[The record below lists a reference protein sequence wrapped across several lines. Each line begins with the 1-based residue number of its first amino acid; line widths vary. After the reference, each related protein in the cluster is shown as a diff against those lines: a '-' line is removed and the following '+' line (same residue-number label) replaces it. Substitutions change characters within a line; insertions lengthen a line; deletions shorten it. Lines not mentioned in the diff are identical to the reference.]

1 MPQDNPKQKRTK
13 SEYDLMLVKRRRFRP
28 AKACYPCRRRKVK
41 CNLSQPCESCNIRG
55 HPDLCDYTTPIQA
68 NASDKTSNASEAS
81 KSHVVSDHEDAVAT
95 PAEDVSIGLY
105 VDPVAPY
112 DTKLHLGPDSLPSLL
127 AKYESLSS
135 NPQHQERNCW
145 QGAAFKP
152 PTNPQTIFELLCL
165 QDSSTVS
172 PFTNLWKPE
181 DGPEVVYI
189 ALPED
194 EALRGYVHF
203 FQYSLLRI
211 LPFTINFPQFEAALS
226 EFLHQRSKHPEEA
239 LQNPPSACTLTWFGL
254 LFSILACGA
263 QLGSD
268 QESELIKARVFA
280 CCGFQC
286 LRMSNFLSF
295 PDIHTIQ
302 ALILLANFL
311 QNQANAG
318 ASWSILGLTIRL
330 AQTLGLHWSPDPDTV
345 DADQRDEATVKYYIW
360 RSLIWQDTLVS
371 LCYGRPSCI
380 TVMDE
385 IPSESSASSLTPPQ
399 TYSFTTSCNH
409 LFIIANKICQA
420 LNKAGFTRKPLS
432 SGEIQDFKKI
442 IDRIAKQSTPHLQ
455 DVKKCQ
461 NRDECIQNN
470 FFREFVDSVM
480 LCLYRPA
487 LLSHGDGYNK
497 ELWAPYLQH
506 CRSVL
511 NTFLEL
517 LKLDCPIRRS
527 WVFVHVTLSCALTLG
542 IAANAQNDISDKLF
556 LKGFLDTFSKANI
569 FANVSSYQEALRLL
583 RQSMSTYD

>member
-1 MPQDNPKQKRTK
+1 MSQDEPKRKSTK

-55 HPDLCDYTTPIQA
+55 HPDLCDYSTPIH
-68 NASDKTSNASEAS
+68 ASTLDKAGAASGS
-81 KSHVVSDHEDAVAT
+81 QKSHLESDQNDAPTT

-105 VDPVAPY
+105 VNPVAPY

-127 AKYESLSS
+127 VKYQSLSS
-135 NPQHQERNCW
+135 HQQHQERHQL

-172 PFTNLWKPE
+172 PFTSLWKPE
-181 DGPEVVYI
+181 DGPEIVYN

-194 EALRGYVHF
+194 ESLRGYVRF
-203 FQYSLLRI
+203 FQGSLFRI
-211 LPFTINFPQFEAALS
+211 LPCIINFSQFEAALS
-226 EFLHQRSKHPEEA
+226 DFLHQRAKHPTEA
-239 LQNPPSACTLTWFGL
+239 LQCPPSACTLTWFGL

-268 QESELIKARVFA
+268 QESELIKARIFA
-280 CCGFQC
+280 CCAFQC
-286 LRMSNFLSF
+286 LRMNNFFSF
-295 PDIHTIQ
+295 PDIQTVQ
-302 ALILLANFL
+302 TLILLVNFL
-311 QNQANAG
+311 QNHANAG

-330 AQTLGLHWSPDPDTV
+330 AQSLGLHCSPDPDSVAV
-345 DADQRDEATVKYYIW
+345 DQKDEVTVKYYIW

-380 TVMDE
+380 IVVDDV
-385 IPSESSASSLTPPQ
+385 PLESSSLTSPHP
-399 TYSFTTSCNH
+399 YSFTASCNR
-409 LFIIANKICQA
+409 LFIIANRICQA
-420 LNKAGFTRKPLS
+420 INKAMFSGQQLS
-432 SGEIQDFKKI
+432 LREIHNYKQI
-442 IDRIAKQSTPHLQ
+442 IDNIVKQSTPHLQ
-455 DVKKCQ
+455 HVEKCQ
-461 NRDECIQNN
+461 NRDECIQHN

-487 LLSHGDGYNK
+487 VLSYGDAYDK
-497 ELWAPYLQH
+497 ELTDMHLQC

-511 NTFLEL
+511 HTYLEL
-517 LKLDCPIRRS
+517 LKLNCPIRRS
-527 WVFVHVTLSCALTLG
+527 WVFVHITLSCALTLG
-542 IAANAQNDISDKLF
+542 IAANAQNDVADKLF
-556 LKGFLDTFSKANI
+556 LKGFLDTFSQANI
-569 FANVSSYQEALRLL
+569 FVNVPSYQDALRLL

>member
-1 MPQDNPKQKRTK
+1 MPPDKSKQKRTK
-13 SEYDLMLVKRRRFRP
+13 SDYDLMLVKRRRFRP

-55 HPDLCDYTTPIQA
+55 HPDLCDYTTPLQT
-68 NASDKTSNASEAS
+68 NASDKASNASEAS
-81 KSHVVSDHEDAVAT
+81 KSHPASDHEDAITT
-95 PAEDVSIGLY
+95 PAEDISTGLY
-105 VDPVAPY
+105 VDAVAPY

-127 AKYESLSS
+127 AKYQSLSS
-135 NPQHQERNCW
+135 HRQHQEQNRW
-145 QGAAFKP
+145 QEAAFKP

-181 DGPEVVYI
+181 DGPEVVYN

-194 EALRGYVHF
+194 ESLRGYVRF
-203 FQYSLLRI
+203 FQNSLFRI
-211 LPFTINFPQFEAALS
+211 LPFTIDFPHFEASLS
-226 EFLHQRSKHPEEA
+226 EFLQQRSKHPAEA

-254 LFSILACGA
+254 LFGILACGA

-268 QESELIKARVFA
+268 HEPELIKARVFA
-280 CCGFQC
+280 CCAFQC
-286 LRMSNFLSF
+286 LRMSNYLSF

-302 ALILLANFL
+302 ALIMLANFL

-345 DADQRDEATVKYYIW
+345 EVDQQDEATVKYYIW
-360 RSLIWQDTLVS
+360 RSLIWQDTLIS

-385 IPSESSASSLTPPQ
+385 IPLESSSSLTPPQ
-399 TYSFTTSCNH
+399 TYSFTASCNH

-420 LNKAGFTRKPLS
+420 LNKAGFSGKQLS
-432 SGEIQDFKKI
+432 LGEIQDLKGI
-442 IDRIAKQSTPHLQ
+442 IDRIIKQSTPHLQ
-455 DVKKCQ
+455 DVTKCQ
-461 NRDECIQNN
+461 DRDECIQHN
-470 FFREFVDSVM
+470 FFREFVDSVI

-487 LLSHGDGYNK
+487 LLSHGDAYNK
-497 ELWAPYLQH
+497 ELWTTYLQH

-511 NTFLEL
+511 HTFLEL

-527 WVFVHVTLSCALTLG
+527 WFFVHVTLSCALTLG
-542 IAANAQNDISDKLF
+542 IAANSQNNISDKLF
-556 LKGFLDTFSKANI
+556 LKGFLDTFSEANI

>member
-1 MPQDNPKQKRTK
+1 MPQDKAKQKRTK

-81 KSHVVSDHEDAVAT
+81 KSHVASDHEDAVAT
-95 PAEDVSIGLY
+95 PVEDVSIGLY

-135 NPQHQERNCW
+135 NQQNQERNCW
-145 QGAAFKP
+145 QGVAFKP

-181 DGPEVVYI
+181 DGPEVVYN

-194 EALRGYVHF
+194 EALRGYVRF

-226 EFLHQRSKHPEEA
+226 EFLHQRSEHPTEA
-239 LQNPPSACTLTWFGL
+239 LQTPPSACTLTWFGL

-345 DADQRDEATVKYYIW
+345 DVDQRDEATVKYYIW

-380 TVMDE
+380 IVMDE
-385 IPSESSASSLTPPQ
+385 IPPESSSPALTPPQ

-420 LNKAGFTRKPLS
+420 LNKAGFSRKPLS
-432 SGEIQDFKKI
+432 PGEIQDFKKT
-442 IDRIAKQSTPHLQ
+442 IDRIAKQSTAHLQ
-455 DVKKCQ
+455 DVEKCQ
-461 NRDECIQNN
+461 NRDECIQHN

-487 LLSHGDGYNK
+487 LLSNGDAYNK

-511 NTFLEL
+511 HTFLEL